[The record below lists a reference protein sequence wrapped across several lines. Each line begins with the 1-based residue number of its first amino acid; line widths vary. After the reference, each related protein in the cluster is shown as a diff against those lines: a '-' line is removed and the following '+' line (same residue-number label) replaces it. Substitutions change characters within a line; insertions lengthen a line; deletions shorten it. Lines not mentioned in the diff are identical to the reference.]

1 MENQDLDGRV
11 RLSRRKAILIG
22 VTVVTACIAVVSL
35 AGHNEHK
42 PLRSQRTISLSIAKE
57 YRTLAELRRD
67 ANVVALVS
75 VVGVPILS
83 NRLGN
88 IPTVDAQL
96 QVEKVIAG
104 AANVGDSFTL
114 VQIGD
119 PSGRIKVI
127 DPIPPILQNGKRY
140 VVYLNRQFPDQPQM
154 MITGQAGVFE
164 ASASAQFIRLGD
176 ASPGLPKNPTLDQF

>member
-1 MENQDLDGRV
+1 MSIRIH
-11 RLSRRKAILIG
+11 RYHR
-22 VTVVTACIAVVSL
+22 IALAVSL
-35 AGHNEHK
+35 VAVAIAGVSTLGQNAHK
-42 PLRSQRTISLSIAKE
+42 QTPILRTISFSIAKE
-57 YRTLAELRRD
+57 YKTLGELRSD

-75 VVGVPILS
+75 VVGVPVDS

-88 IPTVDAQL
+88 IPTVDVQL
-96 QVEKVIAG
+96 QVEKVLAG
-104 AANVGDSFTL
+104 IANVGDHITL

-119 PSGRIKVI
+119 PSGHTTVT

-164 ASASAQFIRLGD
+164 AGSGTQFIRLGN
-176 ASPGLPKNPTLDQF
+176 ASADLPKNPSLDQF